1 MIIVEKLLF
10 LRHVSLFSAL
20 PAKELGRIAAIAE
33 EVIYPAGA
41 SIVKEGEFGECMFL
55 IVEGTVAISR
65 GSKSLAA
72 LGPRDYFGEM
82 SILDGEPRSASAS
95 ALTDCLLLRI
105 DQREF
110 QGILARHFEASLGII
125 KTLCGRLRAQMSQQQ
140 TIR

>member
-20 PAKELGRIAAIAE
+20 PARELGRIAAIAE
-33 EVIYPAGA
+33 EVIYPAGS

-55 IVEGTVAISR
+55 IVEGSVAISR
-65 GSKSLAA
+65 GSKQLAT
-72 LGPRDYFGEM
+72 LGPKDYFGEM

-95 ALTDCLLLRI
+95 AETDCLLLRI